1 MAVQVE
7 TQSQLQDFLGVL
19 RRRKWQILL
28 PAAFVI
34 ALGSAFAVVVP
45 KKYVVK
51 TQVELRPVGV
61 SVSSKD
67 GANATFQIRARERV
81 KKVVGEL
88 RNERYLTLQPE
99 ERNEFL
105 IDVVDGVKVR
115 LDRAGDGV
123 TSFVNIEYA
132 SVDPLWART
141 FLRALRDDWINDVLQ
156 RDRNK
161 LGDEKQKLFEEK
173 QKLERQLL
181 REEEAVTEL
190 KRKHGISAT
199 QSVPG
204 TDGQRS
210 EDPVYTRL
218 VQNKAEVSQ
227 LDLELERMRVEREM
241 LQTRLDELPEM
252 LAAEEQV
259 VAGASNAAELDELDG
274 KIRDLQKEL
283 RTYRP
288 DHPKYK
294 RLKLDLEELFD
305 QREQTTHITARSEI
319 VSTPKPNLA
328 REPLRKDIDALDLKL
343 ATSAARRASLVKTID
358 DDERRSAELHA
369 VYEDLRVKATL
380 IGNLRDNLS
389 ATDRR
394 YTEKAQNLEVVE
406 GPLANPFSITEEV
419 VPPPRP
425 TEPNPLL
432 IVAGSIVGGLALGLA
447 LAVLLEYSRNCF
459 RSVHELSRVLVV
471 PVLGTVDTILT
482 RREVRLIAAR
492 RILVGVSSILLL
504 ASVVFVT
511 WAWAKSPELLSPG
524 VREKIELVRSKFR

>member
-28 PAAFVI
+28 PALFVI
-34 ALGSAFAVVVP
+34 ALGGAFAVIVP

-88 RNERYLTLQPE
+88 RNERYLSLAPE

-105 IDVVDGVKVR
+105 LDVVDDVKVR

-161 LGDEKQKLFEEK
+161 LADEKQKLFEEK

-199 QSVPG
+199 QPVPG
-204 TDGQRS
+204 SEGPRS
-210 EDPVYTRL
+210 EDPIYARL
-218 VQNKAEVSQ
+218 VLNKQEVAR
-227 LDLELERMRVEREM
+227 LDLELERLRVEREL
-241 LQTRLDELPEM
+241 LQKRYDELPEM
-252 LAAEEQV
+252 LAGEETV
-259 VAGASNAAELDELDG
+259 VAGTSNAAELDELDG
-274 KIRDLQKEL
+274 KIRDLQKDL
-283 RTYRP
+283 RQYRP
-288 DHPKYK
+288 DHPKFK
-294 RLKLDLEELFD
+294 KLKLELEDLLE
-305 QREQTTHITARSEI
+305 QREQSTHVTARSEL
-319 VSTPKPNLA
+319 VSTPKPNPA
-328 REPLRKDIDALDLKL
+328 REPLRKELDDLDVKL
-343 ATSAARRASLVKTID
+343 ATNAATRDSLRTSVEE
-358 DDERRSAELHA
+358 DERRSSELHT

-380 IGNLRDNLS
+380 IGNLKDVLNG
-389 ATDRR
+389 TDRR
-394 YTEKAQNLEVVE
+394 YTEKAQQLEVVE

-419 VPPPRP
+419 VPPVKP

-432 IVAGSIVGGLALGLA
+432 IVAASFVGGLAFGLA
-447 LAVLLEYSRNCF
+447 IAVLLEYSRNCF

-471 PVLGTVDTILT
+471 PVLGSVDTILT
-482 RREVRLIAAR
+482 RRDVRLVAAR
-492 RILVGVSSILLL
+492 RVVVGVSSILLL

-511 WAWAKSPELLSPG
+511 WAWAKSPDLLSPT
-524 VREKIELVRSKFR
+524 VREKIELFRSKFR

>member
-1 MAVQVE
+1 MSVQVE

-34 ALGSAFAVVVP
+34 ALGGAFAVVVP

-88 RNERYLTLQPE
+88 RNERYLTLPPD

-105 IDVVDGVKVR
+105 VDIVDDVKVR

-123 TSFVNIEYA
+123 TSFVNIEYS

-141 FLRALRDDWINDVLQ
+141 FLKALRDDWINDVVQ

-210 EDPVYTRL
+210 EDPIYAALVANRAEASRL
-218 VQNKAEVSQ
+218 
-227 LDLELERMRVEREM
+227 DRELERAKVERET
-241 LQTRLDELPEM
+241 LQARLDELPEM
-252 LAAEEQV
+252 LSAEEQV
-259 VAGASNAAELDELDG
+259 VAGTSNAAELDALDG
-274 KIRDLQKEL
+274 QIRDLQKAL
-283 RTYRP
+283 REYRP
-288 DHPKYK
+288 EHPKFQRIK
-294 RLKLDLEELFD
+294 FELEELLE
-305 QREQTTHITARSEI
+305 QREQTTHITARSEV
-319 VSTPKPNLA
+319 VSTPKPNPA
-328 REPLRKDIDALDLKL
+328 REPLQKQIDDIDLRI
-343 ATSAARRASLVKTID
+343 ATGTASRASLAKAIQ
-358 DDERRSAELHA
+358 DDERRSAELHS
-369 VYEDLRVKATL
+369 VYEELRVKATL
-380 IGNLRDNLS
+380 IGNLRENLS

-394 YTEKAQNLEVVE
+394 YNSKAQDLELVE
-406 GPLANPFSITEEV
+406 GPLGNPFSITEEV

-425 TEPNPLL
+425 TEPNPML
-432 IVAGSIVGGLALGLA
+432 IVAGAVVGGLALGLA
-447 LAVLLEYSRNCF
+447 LAVMLEFSRNCF

-471 PVLGTVDTILT
+471 PVLGRVDTILT
-482 RREVRLIAAR
+482 RRDVRLIAAR
-492 RILVGVSSILLL
+492 RVLVGVSSILLL
-504 ASVVFVT
+504 ASVLFVT
-511 WAWAKSPELLSPG
+511 WAWAKSPELLSPT
-524 VREKIELVRSKFR
+524 VREKIELFRSKFR